1 MEIKKSIY
9 TVVAL
14 LLFGTAMAQE
24 ETGSENGA
32 TITGTGTRAIEKA
45 YRIPIAPKIIDT
57 NINTNLV
64 DYPLLNLKY
73 DTDTEVGKINP
84 AAINIKD
91 VLSPLYNTYVKV
103 GLGTELMPLG
113 EVYYDSD
120 RSRRLIYGAH
130 LKHLSSFG
138 NISGYAPAQ
147 FDRTGLNVY
156 GGLNERR
163 YSLRGDMHYR
173 NQGLHYYG
181 IPIDTLA
188 RDSISQRYS
197 DFGMSGSFSS
207 HIKDSAKLNYTLGMT
222 YNNFLSKKPN
232 EVVTADVSDWR
243 ARENYFGINTNWVY
257 RHKAETYN
265 LDFDILYNGYKYGVE
280 GDTNTFAADTGLVNN
295 NTVVMLS
302 PNVVTRLQNDRFK
315 GKFGAKI
322 AFDANNGVKAR
333 IYPDLELKYSMFNDI
348 LIPYAGLTGGLR
360 QTTFRGTTRENEFI
374 LPNVELR
381 NESTAIDFFFG
392 IKGSLSR
399 RIGFNVGASFANVR
413 DAQFFVMDTLYSRGN
428 AFRPI
433 YDTMNVTTI
442 EGSVSYQQSEKLKVD
457 AIGRFNSYSLL
468 NNSYAWNL
476 PQLQVILRGS
486 YNLYDKFLINLDLD
500 LEGGRR
506 GLVLE
511 DVPGASLENGQYVVD
526 LGFIADA
533 NLGLEYRYNNRISA
547 FLQFNNLAAQQ
558 YQRWTNAPVQQFQV
572 MGGLTFKF

>member
-9 TVVAL
+9 TVFAL
-14 LLFGTAMAQE
+14 LLIGNAMAQ
-24 ETGSENGA
+24 GNNGNVL
-32 TITGTGTRAIEKA
+32 IGTGTRPIEKA
-45 YRIPIAPKIIDT
+45 YRIPITPKVIDT
-57 NINTNLV
+57 TINTDVV
-64 DYPLLNLKY
+64 DYPLLNLQHETS
-73 DTDTEVGKINP
+73 TDVGMIDP
-84 AAINIKD
+84 AAVDIRE
-91 VLSPLYNTYVKV
+91 VLAPLYNFYAKV

-113 EVYYDSD
+113 ELYYDSD
-120 RSRRLIYGAH
+120 RSRRLMYGAH
-130 LKHLSSFG
+130 VKHLSSFG

-147 FDRTGLNVY
+147 FDRTGVKLY

-163 YSLRGDMHYR
+163 YSVRGDMHYR
-173 NQGLHYYG
+173 NQGLHYYA
-181 IPIDTLA
+181 IPIDSLI

-207 HIKDSAKLNYTLGMT
+207 HIKDSAKLNYTLGLT
-222 YNNFLSKKPN
+222 YNNFLSQKP
-232 EVVTADVSDWR
+232 EKDLSDWR
-243 ARENYFGINTNWVY
+243 ARENFFGINTNWMYV
-257 RHKAETYN
+257 HKAETYN
-265 LDFDILYNGYKYGVE
+265 LDVDILYNGYKYGVE
-280 GDTNTFAADTGLVNN
+280 GDTNTFALDTGLVNN
-295 NTVVMLS
+295 NTIVMLS

-348 LIPYAGLTGGLR
+348 FIPYVGLTGGLE
-360 QTTFRGTTRENEFI
+360 QTTFKSLTRENEFI
-374 LPNVELR
+374 IPNVELR
-381 NESTAIDFFFG
+381 NESTALDFFFG
-392 IKGSLSR
+392 IKGSLSK

-413 DAQFFVMDTLYSRGN
+413 DAAFFVTDTTYSIGN
-428 AFRPI
+428 AFKPI

-442 EGSVSYQQSEKLKVD
+442 EGSVSYQQSEKLKID

-476 PQLQVILRGS
+476 PQMQVILRGS

-506 GLVLE
+506 GLVYE
-511 DVPGASLENGQYVVD
+511 DGPDVTLENGQYIVD

-533 NLGLEYRYNNRISA
+533 NLGVEYRYNNRISA

-558 YQRWTNAPVQQFQV
+558 YQRWVQAPVQQFQV

>member
-9 TVVAL
+9 TVLAL

-24 ETGSENGA
+24 GGGNQA
-32 TITGTGTRAIEKA
+32 TIIGTGTRYIEKA
-45 YRIPIAPKIIDT
+45 YRIPVNPRVIDT
-57 NINTNLV
+57 NINTNVV
-64 DYPLLNLKY
+64 DYPLLNLKHE
-73 DTDTEVGKINP
+73 TETEVGMIDP
-84 AAINIKD
+84 AAVNIRD
-91 VLSPLYNTYVKV
+91 VLSPLYNSYVKV
-103 GLGTELMPLG
+103 GLGTEFMPLG
-113 EVYYDSD
+113 EFYYDSD
-120 RSRRLIYGAH
+120 RSRRLMYGAH
-130 LKHLSSFG
+130 VKHLSSFG

-147 FDRTGLNVY
+147 FDRTGVNLY

-163 YSLRGDMHYR
+163 YSLRGDVHYR
-173 NQGLHYYG
+173 NQGLHYYAF
-181 IPIDTLA
+181 PSDTTFIK
-188 RDSISQRYS
+188 DSIAQRYS
-197 DFGMSGSFSS
+197 DFGLSGSFSS
-207 HIKDSAKLNYTLGMT
+207 HVKDSAKLNYTLGLA
-222 YNNFLSKKPN
+222 YNNFLSKKPSD
-232 EVVTADVSDWR
+232 ADRSDWR
-243 ARENYFGINTNWVY
+243 ARENFFGINTNWLY

-295 NTVVMLS
+295 NTIVMLS
-302 PNVVTRLQNDRFK
+302 PNVVTHLQNDRFK
-315 GKFGAKI
+315 GKFGAKV

-348 LIPYAGLTGGLR
+348 FIPYAGLTGGLK
-360 QTTFRGTTRENEFI
+360 QTTFKSITGDNEFVI
-374 LPNVELR
+374 PNLELR
-381 NESTAIDFFFG
+381 NESTAIDFYFG
-392 IKGSLSR
+392 IKGSLSK

-413 DAQFFVMDTLYSRGN
+413 NTALFVTDTLYAQSN
-428 AFRPI
+428 AFNVI

-476 PQLQVILRGS
+476 PQIEVMLRGS
-486 YNLYDKFLINLDLD
+486 YNLFDKFLINLDLG
-500 LEGGRR
+500 LEGGRK
-506 GLVLE
+506 GLVYA
-511 DVPGASLENGQYVVD
+511 DGPGVTEENGQYIVD

-558 YQRWTNAPVQQFQV
+558 YQRWVNAPVQQFQV

>member
-1 MEIKKSIY
+1 MEAMEIKKSIY
-9 TVVAL
+9 TVLAL

-24 ETGSENGA
+24 ETGSGT
-32 TITGTGTRAIEKA
+32 TITGTGSRPIEKA
-45 YRIPIAPKIIDT
+45 YRIPISPKVIDT
-57 NINTNLV
+57 NISTNMV
-64 DYPLLNLKY
+64 DYPLLNLKHE
-73 DTDTEVGKINP
+73 TETEVGLINP
-84 AAINIKD
+84 AAVNIRD
-91 VLSPLYNTYVKV
+91 VLSPLYNTYVKI

-113 EVYYDSD
+113 EIYYDSD
-120 RSRRLIYGAH
+120 RSRRLMYGAH

-147 FDRTGLNVY
+147 FDRTGLNLY

-173 NQGLHYYG
+173 NQGLHYYA
-181 IPIDTLA
+181 IPIDSLIK
-188 RDSISQRYS
+188 DSIAQRYS
-197 DFGMSGSFSS
+197 DFGMSGSFRS
-207 HIKDSAKLNYTLGMT
+207 HIKDSAKLNYTIGMT
-222 YNNFLSKKPN
+222 YNNFLSKKPSVA
-232 EVVTADVSDWR
+232 ERSDWR
-243 ARENYFGINTNWVY
+243 ARENYFGINTNWLY

-280 GDTNTFAADTGLVNN
+280 GDTNTFALDSGLVNN
-295 NTVVMLS
+295 NTIVMLS

-348 LIPYAGLTGGLR
+348 FIPYVGLTGGLK
-360 QTTFRGTTRENEFI
+360 QTTFKSITRENEFV
-374 LPNVELR
+374 LPNIELR
-381 NESTAIDFFFG
+381 NESTAIDFYFG
-392 IKGSLSR
+392 IKGSLSK
-399 RIGFNVGASFANVR
+399 RIGFNVGGSFANVR
-413 DAQFFVMDTLYSRGN
+413 NTPLFVTDTTYSIGN

-486 YNLYDKFLINLDLD
+486 YNLFDKFLINLDLD
-500 LEGGRR
+500 VEGGRK
-506 GLVLE
+506 GLVYE
-511 DVPGASLENGQYVVD
+511 DIPGATLENGQYVVD

-533 NLGLEYRYNNRISA
+533 NLGVEYRYNNRISA

-558 YQRWTNAPVQQFQV
+558 YQRWVEAPVQQFQV
-572 MGGLTFKF
+572 LGGLTFKF

>member
-9 TVVAL
+9 TVLAL

-24 ETGSENGA
+24 ETGLGNGT
-32 TITGTGTRAIEKA
+32 TITGTGSRPIEPA
-45 YRIPIAPKIIDT
+45 YRLTISPKIIDT
-57 NINTNLV
+57 TINTNLV
-64 DYPLLNLKY
+64 DYPLLNLKHETS
-73 DTDTEVGKINP
+73 TDVGLINP
-84 AAINIKD
+84 AAINIRD

-103 GLGTELMPLG
+103 GLGTEFMPLG
-113 EVYYDSD
+113 EIYYDSD
-120 RSRRLIYGAH
+120 RSRRLMYGGH

-147 FDRTGLNVY
+147 FDRTGVNLY

-163 YSLRGDMHYR
+163 YSLRGDVHYN
-173 NQGLHYYG
+173 NQGLHYYA
-181 IPIDTLA
+181 IPIDTLIK
-188 RDSISQRYS
+188 DSIAQRYS
-197 DFGMSGSFSS
+197 DFGFSGSFSS
-207 HIKDSAKLNYTLGMT
+207 HIKDSAKLNYTLGLA
-222 YNNFLSKKPN
+222 YNNFLSKKPSVA
-232 EVVTADVSDWR
+232 ERSDWR
-243 ARENYFGINTNWVY
+243 ARENFFGINTNWMY
-257 RHKAETYN
+257 LHKAETYN

-280 GDTNTFAADTGLVNN
+280 GDTNTYALDSGLVNN
-295 NTVVMLS
+295 NTIVMLS

-348 LIPYAGLTGGLR
+348 FIPYVGLTGGLE
-360 QTTFRGTTRENEFI
+360 QTTFKSITRENAFVV
-374 LPNVELR
+374 PNIELR

-413 DAQFFVMDTLYSRGN
+413 NTPLFVTDTLYSQRN
-428 AFRPI
+428 AFNVI

-442 EGSVSYQQSEKLKVD
+442 EGSVSYQQSEKLKID

-486 YNLYDKFLINLDLD
+486 YNLFDKFLINLDLD
-500 LEGGRR
+500 LEGGRK
-506 GLVLE
+506 GLVYE
-511 DVPGASLENGQYVVD
+511 DGPGVTLENGQYIVD

-558 YQRWTNAPVQQFQV
+558 YQRWVQAPVQQFQV

>member
-9 TVVAL
+9 TVLAL

-24 ETGSENGA
+24 ETGGNQA
-32 TITGTGTRAIEKA
+32 NLTGTGERPIEKA
-45 YRIPIAPKIIDT
+45 YRIPISPKIIDT
-57 NINTNLV
+57 NINTNVV
-64 DYPLLNLKY
+64 DYPLLNLKHETS
-73 DTDTEVGKINP
+73 TDVGMIDP
-84 AAINIKD
+84 AAVDIKE
-91 VLSPLYNTYVKV
+91 VLSPLYNTYVKL
-103 GLGTELMPLG
+103 GLGTEFMPLG
-113 EVYYDSD
+113 EIYYDSD
-120 RSRRLIYGAH
+120 RSRRLMYGAH

-163 YSLRGDMHYR
+163 YSLRGDAHYR
-173 NQGLHYYG
+173 NQGLHYYA
-181 IPIDTLA
+181 IPVDTLIK
-188 RDSISQRYS
+188 DSIAQRYS
-197 DFGMSGSFSS
+197 DFGLSGSFSS
-207 HIKDSAKLNYTLGMT
+207 HIKDSAKLNYTLGLA
-222 YNNFLSKKPN
+222 YNNFLSKKPTL
-232 EVVTADVSDWR
+232 EDRRDWR
-243 ARENYFGINTNWVY
+243 ARENFFGINTNWLY

-265 LDFDILYNGYKYGVE
+265 LDFDILYNGYQYGVY
-280 GDTNTFAADTGLVNN
+280 GDTNTYALDTGLVNN
-295 NTVVMLS
+295 NTIIMLS

-315 GKFGAKI
+315 GKFGAKV
-322 AFDANNGVKAR
+322 AFDAHNGVKAR

-348 LIPYAGLTGGLR
+348 FIPYVGLTGGLN
-360 QTTFRGTTRENEFI
+360 QTTFKSITRENEFVV
-374 LPNVELR
+374 PNIELR

-413 DAQFFVMDTLYSRGN
+413 NKALFVTDTLYSQRN
-428 AFRPI
+428 AFNVI

-486 YNLYDKFLINLDLD
+486 YNLFDKFLINLDLD
-500 LEGGRR
+500 LEGGRK
-506 GLVLE
+506 GLVYE
-511 DVPGASLENGQYVVD
+511 DGPGVTLENGQYIVD

-558 YQRWTNAPVQQFQV
+558 YQRWVQAPVQQFQV